1 MVESPVVPG
10 AVPYAFIPTS
20 SCEPSREIHE
30 RKKGPRGSA
39 IARDAREERRGRIP
53 IVIRPRELGAK
64 GKRRE
69 TEKEKERERDGSSV
83 ERNEGSETTKEER
96 GRGEREREGKRKREI
111 VAGMVVWPHPVEP
124 ANGLS
129 ADRRPT

>member
-20 SCEPSREIHE
+20 SCEPPREIHE
-30 RKKGPRGSA
+30 RKEGPRGSA
-39 IARDAREERRGRIP
+39 IARDAREERRGSIP

-69 TEKEKERERDGSSV
+69 RQRKRKRERSSV

>member
-20 SCEPSREIHE
+20 SCEPPREIHE
-30 RKKGPRGSA
+30 RKEGPRGSA

-69 TEKEKERERDGSSV
+69 RQRKRKRERSSV

>member
-1 MVESPVVPG
+1 MTPG
-10 AVPYAFIPTS
+10 RNGEGEFLLLSDRVNS
-20 SCEPSREIHE
+20 E
-30 RKKGPRGSA
+30 RKGKG
-39 IARDAREERRGRIP
+39 ER
-53 IVIRPRELGAK
+53 
-64 GKRRE
+64 
-69 TEKEKERERDGSSV
+69 EKEKERSSV
-83 ERNEGSETTKEER
+83 ERNEGSETMKEER